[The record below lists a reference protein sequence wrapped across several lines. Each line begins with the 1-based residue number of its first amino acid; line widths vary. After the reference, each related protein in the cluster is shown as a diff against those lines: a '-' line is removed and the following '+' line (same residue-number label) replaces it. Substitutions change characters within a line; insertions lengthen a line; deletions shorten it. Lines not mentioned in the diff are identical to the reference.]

1 MQFGASVKSLFRAEE
16 EEIVVCIMP
25 TMQSGHILGAVRAS
39 EVDAASTSLALHA
52 PALLTV
58 HDGAVTMQPFPHV
71 EGPLVYALAQAGAVT
86 RVGPE
91 LLADYL
97 RWRAHQRAQAEGR
110 ARAELVRIVGEC
122 VLQASSADEDARAI
136 IWKCTPLEVV
146 VEDDGSCVVRPKAQ
160 SSIE

>member
-1 MQFGASVKSLFRAEE
+1 MQFGESVKSLFRGDE

-39 EVDAASTSLALHA
+39 EVGVASTSLAIHA

-58 HDGAVTMQPFPHV
+58 HDGTVTMQPFPHV

-91 LLADYL
+91 LLDDYV
-97 RWRAHQRAQAEGR
+97 RWRAHQRAQAEER
-110 ARAELVRIVGEC
+110 TRNEIVRIVGEC
-122 VLQASSADEDARAI
+122 ILSAASTDEDVRSVV
-136 IWKCTPLEVV
+136 WRCTPLEVAV
-146 VEDDGSCVVRPKAQ
+146 AEDGTCVVRPKTQ